1 VNGLR
6 VVWHLAKADFLE
18 RVRRPGFLITL
29 GLAVYL
35 GYVVSAGQLK
45 LWLGDYRGVYNS
57 AWVGLLMALVANMFL
72 SLAGFYVVKNA
83 VERDRRTG
91 VGQILATTPLSKPLY
106 ALGKAASN
114 LAVLLAMVGVLAA
127 MGVVAQLVAGED
139 RHVELGKLLA
149 PFLFLCVPAMAV
161 VAALAVL
168 FEMVPFLSGGLGNA
182 VWFFAWGGIAPS
194 SMLIAGF
201 RDPFG
206 LGVVTTALFREMY
219 QRFGRTDHSMT
230 LGMLADERRTHT
242 FVWQGMDWTGGIVLG
257 QLAWLLGAV
266 AIALVAALLFDR
278 FDPSRRGRGIAR
290 RRPVAPLAGTEPA
303 DGAVALP
310 LPVPA
315 TLTPLTLLSLLPPG
329 ARRFGFRGFVR
340 LLAAEARLLLK
351 GQRWWWYAVALG
363 LWIATLTTPLA
374 TARGVL
380 LPIAWIWPLL
390 LWSAL
395 GSREARHDTG
405 GLVFSA
411 AHPLGRQLS
420 AAWGAGALLAMA
432 TGGAVAL
439 RLLLAHDWAG
449 VGAWLVGALF
459 IPTLA
464 LALGA
469 WSGGGKLFEVVYLV
483 FWYLGPMQHLRAMDY
498 LGSAPAAVAAGM
510 PLVYLAA
517 TGLLGLAAVAARQR
531 QLARG

>member
-1 VNGLR
+1 MTILHGR
-6 VVWHLAKADFLE
+6 AFWHLAKADFLE

-57 AWVGLLMALVANMFL
+57 AWVGLLMALVANLFL

-127 MGVVAQLVAGED
+127 MGVAAQWVAGED
-139 RHVELGKLLA
+139 RHVEVWNLLS

-182 VWFFAWGGIAPS
+182 VWFFAWSGIAPS
-194 SMLIAGF
+194 TMLIEGF

-206 LGVVTTALFREMY
+206 LGVATTALFREMHL
-219 QRFGRTDHSMT
+219 RFGKTDHSLT
-230 LGMLADERRTHT
+230 LGMRADERHAHT

-257 QLAWLLGAV
+257 QLAWLLGAA

-278 FDPSRRGRGIAR
+278 FDSDRNFWRRRPGMAR
-290 RRPVAPLAGTEPA
+290 RRKVALRDGVEPA
-303 DGAVALP
+303 DGAAAIP
-310 LPVPA
+310 FPVPA
-315 TLTPLTLLSLLPPG
+315 TPLSLLPPG
-329 ARRFGFRGFVR
+329 ARRFGGRGFVR
-340 LLAAEARLLLK
+340 LLAAETRLLLA

-395 GSREARHDTG
+395 GNREARHDTG

-411 AHPLGRQLS
+411 AHPLRQLP
-420 AAWGAGALLAMA
+420 AAWGAGALLALA

-439 RLLLAHDWAG
+439 RLVLAHDWAG
-449 VGAWLVGALF
+449 AGAWLVGALF

-464 LALGA
+464 LALGV

-483 FWYLGPMQHLRAMDY
+483 LWYLGPMQHLRAMDF

-510 PLVYLAA
+510 PLAYLAA
-517 TGLLGLAAVAARQR
+517 PALLGLAAVAGRQR

>member
-1 VNGLR
+1 MNAFCA
-6 VVWHLAKADFLE
+6 VWHLAKADFLE
-18 RVRRPGFLITL
+18 RVRRPGFLMTL

-91 VGQILATTPLSKPLY
+91 VGQILATTRLSKPLY

-127 MGVVAQLVAGED
+127 MAVAAQLVAGED
-139 RHVELGKLLA
+139 RHVELGALLS

-194 SMLIAGF
+194 TLLIEGF
-201 RDPFG
+201 HDPFG

-230 LGMLADERRTHT
+230 LGMLADERKTHT

-266 AIALVAALLFDR
+266 GIALAAALLFDR
-278 FDPSRRGRGIAR
+278 FDPSRRRLGIAR
-290 RRPVAPLAGTEPA
+290 RQPAVEPEPA
-303 DGAVALP
+303 DAAAAIP
-310 LPVPA
+310 FPVPA
-315 TLTPLTLLSLLPPG
+315 ALTPLTPLPPG
-329 ARRFGFRGFVR
+329 ARRFGGRGFVR
-340 LLAAEARLLLK
+340 LLLAETRLLLQ

-363 LWIATLTTPLA
+363 LWIATLAAPLA
-374 TARGVL
+374 IARGVL

-395 GSREARHDTG
+395 GNREARHDTG

-411 AHPLGRQLS
+411 AHPLARQLP
-420 AAWGAGALLAMA
+420 AAWGAGALLALA

-439 RLLLAHDWAG
+439 RLLLAHDYAG
-449 VGAWLVGALF
+449 FGAWLVGALF

-464 LALGA
+464 LALGV

-483 FWYLGPMQHLRAMDY
+483 VWYLGPMQHLRMLDY
-498 LGSAPAAVAAGM
+498 LGAAPATVAAGM
-510 PLVYLAA
+510 PLAYLAA
-517 TGLLGLAAVAARQR
+517 TGLLGMAAVAGRKR
-531 QLARG
+531 QLAMG